1 MKSLHFNNKAW
12 GSFSTGAI
20 LIAALVTGGCAGRV
34 KDIRD
39 LPAERAA
46 AIRVVVNTTSQGK
59 ILQDSLEKGVWNI
72 SGGTTR
78 PRPVGNYEWYLWVGI
93 DEAVYP
99 LIPKGQ
105 EFVTNT
111 SMIHEGDAAQ
121 LTLEYAVPTGVHR
134 YLLGFAGL
142 RPYVYSKG
150 FSQGDEE
157 GEVETR
163 LGVTWKQCFSAQLRA
178 EEVITVR
185 IDDTGVHLPE
195 GIQVEPLSN
204 CNQWLFGPL
213 VKVGG
218 QGEAG

>member
-1 MKSLHFNNKAW
+1 MKSHHLKSRSRFGFLAS
-12 GSFSTGAI
+12 GLI
-20 LIAALVTGGCAGRV
+20 LAMLAAGGCAGRV
-34 KDIRD
+34 KDIKE

-46 AIRVVVNTTSQGK
+46 AIRVVVNTTAQGK
-59 ILQDSLEKGVWNI
+59 ILQDSLKKGLWDI
-72 SGGTTR
+72 SAGTTN
-78 PRPVGNYEWYLWVGI
+78 PRPDGKYEWYLWMGI

-111 SMIHEGDAAQ
+111 SLIQQGDAAR
-121 LTLEYAVPTGVHR
+121 LTREYAVPTGTHR

-142 RPYVYSKG
+142 RPYLYTKG
-150 FSQGDEE
+150 FTHGDEE
-157 GEVETR
+157 GQVETR
-163 LGVTWKQCFSAQLRA
+163 LGVTWKQCFSTQLRPG
-178 EEVITVR
+178 EVITVH

-213 VKVGG
+213 VEMGSRKTG
-218 QGEAG
+218 